1 MEAAGIR
8 PEFGSPPSS
17 IPAVRM
23 SISERQY
30 SYRLRDIRDPST
42 GFQDDT
48 HDETVYEP
56 NISSFLPPLLD
67 VTARNPKWWRAQC
80 SFRGLLVT
88 GSRKDMQNRIRRHG
102 QEGMSDSVKEVYHQL
117 RREYMESV
125 TKFWNQATANQKAQ
139 TWPKRLLYESFVL
152 GPPSAEETIVVEV
165 RDWGNVMEALC
176 RALKVHC
183 EIKKMHNH
191 SRGQRLVVAGLT
203 KQAVRSRFLDLLRES
218 NREAE
223 RAKRQREEE
232 ERQAQEDFKRRFK
245 VAQSQGKNSKGEWI
259 VSGNWEIKCS
269 YIEEHFGREDGAECS
284 LDIRVTLP
292 RANGQLQMYSTF
304 DFSVITGVMRFVPL
318 RASGSRQSS
327 KGVAA
332 VRGKEVEDEEREES
346 VTTSDEESDGEESEE
361 DAEDETTIAEFS
373 ISDNSLPSSTTRKFG
388 FRWRGEET
396 GEGEIQ
402 LGSDEKLCTLEFL
415 SSNALTGIFISG
427 VTGKIPFQGIR
438 NGANKL
444 AEHIAR
450 RNKKNPVYA
459 TDPSEEWISRSEAAY
474 ESARI
479 GRWH

>member
-1 MEAAGIR
+1 MEAATIR
-8 PEFGSPPSS
+8 PEFGAPPSS

-30 SYRLRDIRDPST
+30 SYRLRDICDPST

-48 HDETVYEP
+48 HDGTVYEP
-56 NISSFLPPLLD
+56 NISRFLPPLLD

-80 SFRGLLVT
+80 GFRDLLVT

-102 QEGMSDSVKEVYHQL
+102 QEGMSDSVKEVYNQL

-125 TKFWNQATANQKAQ
+125 TKSWNQATANQKAQ

-152 GPPSAEETIVVEV
+152 DPPSAEETIVVEAF
-165 RDWGNVMEALC
+165 G
-176 RALKVHC
+176 
-183 EIKKMHNH
+183 
-191 SRGQRLVVAGLT
+191 
-203 KQAVRSRFLDLLRES
+203 F
-218 NREAE
+218 AE

-245 VAQSQGKNSKGEWI
+245 AAQSQGENSKGEWI
-259 VSGNWEIKCS
+259 VSGNWEIKCP
-269 YIEEHFGREDGAECS
+269 YIEEHFGREDGAECT

-346 VTTSDEESDGEESEE
+346 VTASDEESDGEESEE

-373 ISDNSLPSSTTRKFG
+373 FSDDSLPSSTTRKFG

-402 LGSDEKLCTLEFL
+402 LGSDEKLA
-415 SSNALTGIFISG
+415 SWN
-427 VTGKIPFQGIR
+427 
-438 NGANKL
+438 
-444 AEHIAR
+444 
-450 RNKKNPVYA
+450 
-459 TDPSEEWISRSEAAY
+459 SR
-474 ESARI
+474 ARI
-479 GRWH
+479 P